1 MSGLKV
7 IKGNRFLF
15 PYTCP
20 FFEPSPE
27 NEHVCAL
34 MKTKNG
40 YLDDNPKVLQLPGC
54 ILGRKICY
62 IMVDL
67 YDKEHVR
74 NADEL
79 ISLLPSTISDSEA
92 ETIKLNI
99 RDYYNKFAKENQ
111 ANEHN
116 V

>member
-27 NEHVCAL
+27 NEHECAL
-34 MKTKNG
+34 RKINEHW
-40 YLDDNPKVLQLPGC
+40 DDNPIVLQLPEC
-54 ILGRKICY
+54 TLGRKICY

-99 RDYYNKFAKENQ
+99 RDYYNMFCNGGNEN
-111 ANEHN
+111 E
-116 V
+116 